1 MAEPITRWTYAAAWR
16 RAAKALGVCIEGPTR
31 IELSLDVALEA
42 EMLVRGFGARSG
54 TLVFARTDQ
63 YAPFF
68 EQLRERG
75 FTASSW
81 EPYRDGEEAGLT
93 DLVDVLGD
101 WGWCGEGSSPD
112 WLLTVDAQG
121 WSSPVDF
128 YEAVLPK
135 LRAPE
140 WHGRNLDALWD
151 SILSGEINGLAP
163 PFALRI
169 FNTEH
174 FSPQMTAFLEKVKT
188 IFRDAAE
195 ADIPVALHVWP

>member
-1 MAEPITRWTYAAAWR
+1 MAEPIPTWTYVSAWR
-16 RAAKALGVCIEGPTR
+16 RAAEALGVQIEGPTHV
-31 IELSLDVALEA
+31 ELSPDVVLKA
-42 EMLVRGFGARSG
+42 EMLVRGFGARRG
-54 TLVFARTDQ
+54 TLVFRKADQ
-63 YAPFF
+63 YPPFF
-68 EQLRERG
+68 EPLHERG

-81 EPYRDGEEAGLT
+81 EPPRDGEEAGLT
-93 DLVDVLGD
+93 DLVEVLGD
-101 WGWCGEGSSPD
+101 WGWCGEGSDPA

-121 WSSPVDF
+121 WSSSADF

-151 SILSGEINGLAP
+151 SIATGGINGLAP

-174 FSPQMTAFLEKVKT
+174 FSPQMNAFMGKVEA

-195 ADIPVALHVWP
+195 ADVPVALHVWP